1 MDYYIGTPIEGTD
14 FLTLD
19 ADEAHHCIRVSR
31 HKAGDIIRITDGMG
45 QLWEGEIMPH
55 GKNPEFLKIKILSIM
70 YTSQKNEVPLI
81 LLVSPPQHPD
91 RLEWL
96 IEKAVE
102 LGVTQIVLTGTER
115 RALEKIKIERLQK
128 ILKAACKQS
137 GRSRFPTIAV
147 FESLKSAAV
156 SVLSLCDIKLMGSQN
171 GLPLRNT
178 VNLDYQQATA
188 IAIGPEGDFTEA
200 EKEHLESLGCT
211 EVSLGIL
218 RLRTETAAIAFLSFF
233 SALRT

>member
-1 MDYYIGTPIEGTD
+1 MDYYIGSPTEGAD
-14 FLTLD
+14 FLTLN

-55 GKNPEFLKIKILSIM
+55 EKHPEYLNIKILSVIL
-70 YTSQKNEVPLI
+70 TEQKNEAPLI
-81 LLVSPPQHPD
+81 LLISPPQHPD

-102 LGVTQIVLTGTER
+102 LGVTQIVLTGTAR
-115 RALEKIKIERLQK
+115 RALEKIKMERIQK

-137 GRSRFPTIAV
+137 GRSRFPSVVV
-147 FESLKSAAV
+147 FESLESAAA
-156 SVLSLCDIKLMGSQN
+156 SVLSLCDIKVMGSQD
-171 GLPLRNT
+171 GLPLKNT
-178 VNLDYQQATA
+178 KGLDYQKATA

-200 EKEHLESLGCT
+200 EKKHLEAHGCI
-211 EVSLGIL
+211 EVSLGKL

-233 SALRT
+233 SAFRT